1 MNPGSERRLAAIL
14 FTDIVGSTAVT
25 ARSEVDGIKLRDRH
39 RELVRPLVERH
50 HGRFIEAPGD
60 ESLST
65 FESAVD
71 AVQCALAIQ
80 QVVDADPELRLHIG
94 IHQSETVFRGNE
106 VFGDG
111 VNIAARICSLSDG
124 RTPYISDEVQ
134 HAVQNQANLSFE
146 SLGEHEFKNVPRLV
160 PVYRVTGAAQ
170 PPRRLSMLHRVG
182 IRRPRRWLT
191 AALVMLAVI
200 GLGVWSRYGP
210 VSDLP
215 PIRSLAVLP
224 LENLSGDPEDEYFSD
239 GMTEALISDLA
250 RISSLGVISRTSVMQ
265 YKRTRKPLPEI
276 ARELGVDGILE
287 GTVLRVGGRVR
298 ITVQLIDARSDQHLW
313 AEQYDRELSDVLAL
327 HSEVSRAVAAQIRL
341 ELTPQEQAVLTPT
354 RTVDPR
360 AYDAYLRGR
369 ELIGPTSLVHLW
381 GSRAIEQLERAV
393 EIDPDFAEAWAWIAH
408 ARDSIGTF
416 GLKLRDREQ
425 YPRAREAAQR
435 ALDIDDHVG
444 MAHTALGSIL
454 MHNAWDFAGAE
465 REFERAI
472 ELSPSDP
479 AAVCGLAWYLLVIG
493 KTEQG
498 LALSE
503 RLPSIAPFD
512 IFFRAERFRHLRFAR
527 QYDRALEELARV
539 RELDPAFTDGL
550 ISNLYFGLG
559 RLEEAH
565 RALIA
570 FYEQCGSRC
579 EGMRNVAMRG
589 WAEGGWEGSTR
600 AVAEVY
606 ASIEGFSPNV
616 IAISYSHAGEV
627 DEAIA
632 WLEEGYRQREPLMV
646 NVKSIPDF
654 DLLRSDPRFE
664 DLVRRIGFPE
674 S

>member
-1 MNPGSERRLAAIL
+1 M
-14 FTDIVGSTAVT
+14 
-25 ARSEVDGIKLRDRH
+25 
-39 RELVRPLVERH
+39 
-50 HGRFIEAPGD
+50 
-60 ESLST
+60 
-65 FESAVD
+65 
-71 AVQCALAIQ
+71 
-80 QVVDADPELRLHIG
+80 
-94 IHQSETVFRGNE
+94 
-106 VFGDG
+106 
-111 VNIAARICSLSDG
+111 
-124 RTPYISDEVQ
+124 
-134 HAVQNQANLSFE
+134 
-146 SLGEHEFKNVPRLV
+146 
-160 PVYRVTGAAQ
+160 
-170 PPRRLSMLHRVG
+170 
-182 IRRPRRWLT
+182 
-191 AALVMLAVI
+191 
-200 GLGVWSRYGP
+200 
-210 VSDLP
+210 
-215 PIRSLAVLP
+215 
-224 LENLSGDPEDEYFSD
+224 
-239 GMTEALISDLA
+239 
-250 RISSLGVISRTSVMQ
+250 
-265 YKRTRKPLPEI
+265 
-276 ARELGVDGILE
+276 
-287 GTVLRVGGRVR
+287 
-298 ITVQLIDARSDQHLW
+298 
-313 AEQYDRELSDVLAL
+313 LAL
-327 HSEVSRAVAAQIRL
+327 HSDVARAVAEQIRL
-341 ELTPQEQAVLTPT
+341 ELTPQEQAALTPT

-369 ELIGPTSLVHLW
+369 ELIGPTSLVPLW

-408 ARDSIGTF
+408 IRDSIGNF
-416 GLKLRDREQ
+416 GLQLRNREQ

-435 ALDIDDHVG
+435 ALELDDHVG

-479 AAVCGLAWYLLVIG
+479 AAVNGLAWYLLLIG
-493 KTEQG
+493 KSEQG

-539 RELDPAFTDGL
+539 RELVDPAFTDSL
-550 ISNLYFGLG
+550 LPNLYSGLG
-559 RLEEAH
+559 RSEEAH

-579 EGMRNVAMRG
+579 EGMRNAAMRG

-600 AVAEVY
+600 AIAEVL

-616 IAISYSHAGEV
+616 IAIYYSVACEV

-632 WLEEGYRQREPLMV
+632 WLEEGYRQREPLMT